1 MDTLLIAPCFTEDEM
16 HEDNSA
22 DAPVEIYS
30 AAAVLMEHGHAVEIC
45 DFRSVRHSIRDV
57 EEVLA
62 EKQPDAVGLFA
73 SAASLR
79 GAVDIART
87 AKRIDSKVKVICCV
101 NGAAFL
107 WEQLMKNVEEIDA
120 AVIGEAEVPF
130 SHLIRAF
137 VEPQKHSL
145 EKIKGIAFR
154 RQSGD
159 GGMELV
165 STGMAEPVKNPD
177 DLPMPAK
184 YFTYRR
190 MSLARGWQADCKFG
204 ETHENVEQD
213 LRFHSAG
220 WFVQQ
225 LWLLNQKGVESFHF
239 TDDAFTLPRLLVIQ
253 VCQSIIQRGLKIRWT
268 ANCRANQIDEV
279 LLHWMRKAG
288 CIRIA
293 YCVKSGSE
301 AVGKRLG
308 NDSAT
313 ETIKRAFASTT
324 KYGILARVRL
334 IFGNPGETPETIRET
349 MDLLDEI
356 KPLDLVSEILRVRQ
370 GSALYSEYGKKI
382 AADDS
387 GPESAGDIACFQAY
401 PAPPEDFVTD
411 FKEKIQSYFHTR
423 LSKYADAVH
432 MIDKKDLYV
441 YHADFLTRLALKF
454 GTGDFSKTDEIENSD
469 FAAEKLFKKALEYY
483 PNHQAFVGLGTV
495 YQRQKNFVES
505 IRVFLL
511 GLRYERHSEELNVR
525 LGVSYMNMGL
535 YDKAVICFRGF
546 EKNKDVLNHL
556 AICYKK
562 LGNKE
567 KEAEIREKPKGDHA
581 IE

>member
-1 MDTLLIAPCFTEDEM
+1 MDTLLVYSYFIEDEI
-16 HEDNSA
+16 HDNNGS

-30 AAAVLMEHGHAVEIC
+30 VGAVLMEHGHAVEIC
-45 DFRSVRHSIRDV
+45 HLRPMGDSTQDV
-57 EEVLA
+57 EKILK
-62 EKQPDAVGLFA
+62 EKQPEVIGLFA
-73 SAASLR
+73 SSAGLR
-79 GAVDIART
+79 WAVDIART
-87 AKRIDSKVKVICCV
+87 AKCIDPKAKFVFCG
-101 NGAAFL
+101 NDAAL
-107 WEQLMKNVEEIDA
+107 LRERLMTDILEIDA
-120 AVIGEAEVPF
+120 TVIGEADGPF
-130 SHLIRAF
+130 LDLIQAF
-137 VEPQKHSL
+137 EEPQKHPL
-145 EKIKGIAFR
+145 EKIKGIAYR
-154 RQSGD
+154 KQSAD
-159 GGMELV
+159 GGLELAC
-165 STGMAEPVKNPD
+165 TGPAEPVKNPD
-177 DLPMPAK
+177 DLPIPAK
-184 YFTYRR
+184 YFTYCH
-190 MSLARGWQADCKFG
+190 MSLARGWQSGCNFG
-204 ETHENVEQD
+204 EPPETFAHN

-225 LWLLNQKGVESFHF
+225 LWLLKKKGVESFHF
-239 TDDAFTLPRLLVIQ
+239 TDDAFTFRRLLVIQ
-253 VCQSIIQRGLKIRWT
+253 VCQDIIQRGLKIQWT

-288 CIRIA
+288 CVRIT

-301 AVGKRLG
+301 AVRKRFDK
-308 NDSAT
+308 DSAT
-313 ETIKRAFASTT
+313 AIIRRAFASTT

-370 GSALYSEYGKKI
+370 SSALYGEYGKKI
-382 AADDS
+382 DGGDS
-387 GPESAGDIACFQAY
+387 GPESAGDIACFQAC
-401 PAPPEDFVTD
+401 PALPEDFVTD

-423 LSKYADAVH
+423 LSKYADAVL

-454 GTGDFSKTDEIENSD
+454 STGDFSKTDGVENSD
-469 FAAEKLFKKALEYY
+469 VAAEKLFKKALEHY
-483 PNHQAFVGLGTV
+483 PNHQAFVGLGSL
-495 YQRQKNFVES
+495 YQLQKNFVES

-546 EKNKDVLNHL
+546 EKNKDVLKHL